1 MSTIPIREIRRLL
14 DRFHDAELD
23 RFCQE
28 NFYEVYNNFSR
39 GMRKDEKITFLL
51 DHVIRNN
58 SAKFLLSV
66 LNNSSTYFSP
76 IGHESRLER
85 ENIEF
90 NYIKLQLQLI
100 GSRKMRVRGID
111 VPGGGTPLLD
121 IELPYSANELK
132 AILKAIDVGEYIP
145 SRFKLEYSQSLKELG
160 LLVGNHL
167 HTDLYKMVG
176 RNLFDAIFRDEI
188 LSSLQIAQQKGSVIC
203 QLLFDPDDVVLS
215 QYPWELIH
223 DGKMFMLPQKSGM
236 EMVRCINIS
245 NPVRKLNF
253 GLPLRILYV
262 APRPKDANYLPLEYE
277 KQSIEMGLVQLLE
290 HDFAQVKKLS
300 SPTFIELEK
309 ELGLKNYH
317 ILHFDGH
324 GSYSKICPNC
334 HLEHYPSESICRRCK
349 EPIDQEPAYGYLHF
363 ESSTGTLD
371 KLNIDGLNAVI
382 ANAGIQLIVLTSC
395 NSSVAKDSSILN
407 GIAPGLL
414 QANIP
419 AIIGMQGSPTVE
431 AMNLFVSRFYSELSK
446 GKRIPEA
453 VNSGRL
459 AIFHLKP
466 PAWFM
471 PTVFLRTPA
480 NDSVTLHTKNQ
491 KGD

>member
-1 MSTIPIREIRRLL
+1 MSTIPIREIRQIL

-58 SAKFLLSV
+58 SANFLLSA
-66 LNNSSTYFSP
+66 LNNSATHFSP
-76 IGHESRLER
+76 VGYESRLER
-85 ENIEF
+85 DNF

-100 GSRKMRVRGID
+100 ESKKMRVRGID

-121 IELPYSANELK
+121 IELPYSAVELK

-145 SRFKLEYSQSLKELG
+145 SRFRSEYSQSLKKLG

-167 HTDLYKMVG
+167 HSDLYKMIG
-176 RNLFDAIFRDEI
+176 RNLYQVIFRDEI
-188 LSSLQIAQQKGSVIC
+188 LSSLKIAQQQGSVIC
-203 QLLFDPDDVVLS
+203 QLLFDPDDIVLS

-245 NPVRKLNF
+245 NPIQNLNLE
-253 GLPLRILYV
+253 LPLGILYI
-262 APRPKDANYLPLEYE
+262 APRPKDADYLPFDYE
-277 KQSIEMGLVQLLE
+277 KQSIELGLTQLLE
-290 HDFAQVKKLS
+290 RDLVQVKKLS
-300 SPTFIELEK
+300 PSTYVALEK
-309 ELGLKNYH
+309 ELSFKKFH

-324 GSYSKICPNC
+324 GSYSKVCPSCN
-334 HLEHYPSESICRRCK
+334 LEHYPSEPICRRCG
-349 EPIDQEPAYGYLHF
+349 EPIDKEPAYGYLHF
-363 ESSTGTLD
+363 ENNTGTLD
-371 KLNIDGLNAVI
+371 KINIDDLNALMV
-382 ANAGIQLIVLTSC
+382 NAGIQLIVLTSC
-395 NSSVAKDSSILN
+395 NSSVAKHSSILN
-407 GIAPGLL
+407 SIAPGLL

-419 AIIGMQGSPTVE
+419 AIIGMQGSPTAE
-431 AMNLFVSRFYSELSK
+431 AMNLFVSKFYSELSK

-459 AIFHLKP
+459 AIFRLKP

-471 PTVFLRTPA
+471 PTVFLRTPV
-480 NDSVTLHTKNQ
+480 NDSVTLSNKNQ